1 MEFEIPVQPPVT
13 NEGTAYYEIDDDED
27 DERKAILSFGK
38 IIGTW
43 ENKTRLIAAKILYD
57 DTISELREMAENGG
71 FEDLLRELM
80 ADEFYFSGVTDAD
93 RIETRRQMLS
103 ADKDLLEAWC
113 PALEKMAE
121 EGAVCVVGNDISL
134 RECDNLTVYDL

>member
-13 NEGTAYYEIDDDED
+13 NEGTAYYEIDDEED

-43 ENKTRLIAAKILYD
+43 ENKTRLIAAKILCD
-57 DTISELREMAENGG
+57 VLADTNESPLKSAV
-71 FEDLLRELM
+71 L
-80 ADEFYFSGVTDAD
+80 ASGVTDAD